1 MVSVAIGA
9 FLDSV
14 VITLYSEADMN
25 YDVNLLLVN

>member
-9 FLDSV
+9 FLYCV

-25 YDVNLLLVN
+25 YDVKLLLVN